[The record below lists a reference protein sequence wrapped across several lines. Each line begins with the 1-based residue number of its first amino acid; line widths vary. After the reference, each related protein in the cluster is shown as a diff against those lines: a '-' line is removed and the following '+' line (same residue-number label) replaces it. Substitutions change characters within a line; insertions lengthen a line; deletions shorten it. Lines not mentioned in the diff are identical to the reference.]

1 MRLPAWILL
10 VLCPGPC
17 PFAACAAQEA
27 LPRGELIERVR
38 CLDDSGQS
46 YALYLPSIYSPEKP
60 LPVLYCFDPAARG
73 RVPVEL
79 FQEAAE
85 RLGYI
90 VAGSNNS
97 RNGPWAPT
105 LAAIRSLLHDT
116 QSRLSIDRRRFYT
129 AGMSGGGGP
138 AWQLALSGA
147 AGTIICASA
156 TNVPARELKPV
167 SFVFF
172 GVAGIADF
180 NFEYVFNQV
189 AAFRSVGKN
198 ARFETFEGGHSWP
211 PREVA
216 ARALDW
222 LEIQAI
228 RSGLG
233 ENRDDYVETQF
244 RESLARAEQLE
255 SGGKLQQAHRAY
267 ADLARD
273 FAGLRD
279 VKTLRAKADQLGAL
293 EQVHHARRQ
302 ELEIARAQQAELR
315 SLFEAKSILESPPSP
330 PPGQTTD
337 VLQAVADA
345 HNGIVHTI
353 STLKHRAKKPL
364 PDSQRIV
371 AQRVLE
377 EFFIQMTTRSTE
389 LMQARQYDLAITN
402 YRLCREI
409 RPDSAGI
416 LFELARAYAG
426 RRDIRKALE
435 SLSNAVDAGYRNGD
449 AIRNSPEMQNLK
461 DERGF
466 SEILSRLETPR

>member
-1 MRLPAWILL
+1 M
-10 VLCPGPC
+10 CPG
-17 PFAACAAQEA
+17 ACALAAAPQDP
-27 LPRGELIERVR
+27 LPRGQIIEQVR
-38 CLDDSGQS
+38 CLDDPGQS
-46 YALYLPSIYSPEKP
+46 YTLYLPSAYSPDKP
-60 LPVLYCFDPAARG
+60 LPILFCFDPAARG

-79 FQEAAE
+79 FREAAE
-85 RLGYI
+85 RLNYI

-97 RNGPWAPT
+97 RNGPWAPNLT
-105 LAAIRSLLHDT
+105 AIKALLRDT
-116 QSRLSIDRRRFYT
+116 QARLSIRRTRFYT

-147 AGTIICASA
+147 AGAIICASA
-156 TNVPARELKPV
+156 INVPAAELKPV
-167 SFVFF
+167 SFALF

-180 NFEYVFNQV
+180 NFEYVFGQV
-189 AAFRSVGKN
+189 ATFRSVGKN

-233 ENRDDYVETQF
+233 DNRDDYVETQF
-244 RESLARAEQLE
+244 RESIARAEQLE
-255 SGGKLQQAHRAY
+255 SGGKLQQAHKAY
-267 ADLARD
+267 ADLASD
-273 FAGLRD
+273 FDGLRD
-279 VKTLRAKADQLGAL
+279 VKALRARAEQLGAL
-293 EQVHHARRQ
+293 KQVVLARKQ
-302 ELEIARAQQAELR
+302 ELEIARAQQAELK
-315 SLFEAKSILESPPSP
+315 SLFEAKSIFESPPAP
-330 PPGQTTD
+330 APGQTTD
-337 VLQAVADA
+337 VLQAVTDA
-345 HNGIVHTI
+345 QNGIMHTI
-353 STLKHRAKKPL
+353 SMLQQRAKKPL

-377 EFFIQMTTRSTE
+377 EFFIQMTTRSSE
-389 LMQARQYDLAITN
+389 LMRARQYDLAITN

-435 SLSNAVDAGYRNGD
+435 SLSKAVDAGYRNGA
-449 AIRNSPEMQNLK
+449 AIRNAPEMQNLK
-461 DERGF
+461 GERRF
-466 SEILSRLETPR
+466 SEILSMLEAPR